1 MRKSSMFL
9 NPQKRNRKKKSKKD
23 KTFKKST
30 KNYSVPSVAET
41 FLLKWLLSKFVSK
54 KTVKIQNNKSIWKER
69 KARGNYSKLRV
80 KVSSKITKIK
90 VIPNLRTSWKIQT
103 LKSQKLLLSTTIM
116 QLWRA
121 VSQTFSWE
129 TKLFNQIQM

>member
-41 FLLKWLLSKFVSK
+41 FLLK
-54 KTVKIQNNKSIWKER
+54 
-69 KARGNYSKLRV
+69 
-80 KVSSKITKIK
+80 
-90 VIPNLRTSWKIQT
+90 
-103 LKSQKLLLSTTIM
+103 
-116 QLWRA
+116 
-121 VSQTFSWE
+121 
-129 TKLFNQIQM
+129 